1 MSHATTPNQP
11 ETTME
16 HLLQIRLAT
25 ASEEKTNTP
34 AMRELL
40 DEAVEEF
47 EAALD
52 IINDVDS
59 AQARAFMMR
68 HSVPMPAPVYSK
80 SAKITALI
88 TGQEE
93 MSAMAR

>member
-1 MSHATTPNQP
+1 
-11 ETTME
+11 ME
-16 HLLQIRLAT
+16 HLLHARLAVG
-25 ASEEKTNTP
+25 SEDQANSP

-68 HSVPMPAPVYSK
+68 HSVPMPAPVYAK
-80 SAKITALI
+80 PAKITALI

>member
-1 MSHATTPNQP
+1 
-11 ETTME
+11 ME
-16 HLLQIRLAT
+16 HLLHARLAV
-25 ASEEKTNTP
+25 ASEDQAQSP

-68 HSVPMPAPVYSK
+68 HSVPMPAPVY
-80 SAKITALI
+80 AKAPKIAALI
-88 TGQEE
+88 TGEE
-93 MSAMAR
+93 ETIATAR